1 MYRNATSGEDKIT
14 YLVDFLDK
22 VRTTIVRQTMFA
34 EFEKIIHEKENEGV
48 PLTSE
53 ELCNIYYDLNKLYFG
68 PNVVSDEEIK
78 YEWSRIPHFYTS
90 FYVYKYATGLS
101 SAIALAS
108 NILDNKPNAKEAY
121 LEFLSSGGKDYP
133 LNILK
138 KAGVDM
144 TNPES
149 IQISFDLFSKKL
161 EKLKTLL

>member
-1 MYRNATSGEDKIT
+1 MGR
-14 YLVDFLDK
+14 
-22 VRTTIVRQTMFA
+22 RQKYIF
-34 EFEKIIHEKENEGV
+34 
-48 PLTSE
+48 
-53 ELCNIYYDLNKLYFG
+53 YFC
-68 PNVVSDEEIK
+68 
-78 YEWSRIPHFYTS
+78 RIPHFYTS

-161 EKLKTLL
+161 EELKTLL